1 MKSEN
6 IVCEEWRG
14 YKPNMPVQVVGVK
27 NGKIT
32 GDGGGVE
39 VFKNLKD
46 AQKKYDDLDPEENT
60 MRFTWVTRGEVNGKP
75 AGRFETWK
83 AYKMY
88 SMEEEVLRKAVVE
101 AKFNAKILP
110 ANLEDL
116 EMKTL
121 IVCIGSAVIGLLD
134 RIKKNTGSNSNPVS
148 LQVMKGGDA
157 IKSVLKKN
165 LDLKGKEAL
174 AVFFKETNQHF
185 DSSAPV
191 ISSIVRKY
199 KLKSDR
205 YSGKVFVEQ
214 ETGIT
219 EASKTIFNAR
229 MLPAN
234 LEDLTMETLKTA
246 LVTAAA
252 KMMRNG
258 DYGKAFGKEIKEDYF
273 KIIKALKSKMNL
285 KGMEALRAFF
295 DVTNKNVGTVLWGN
309 TEEFKKIIKKYNLPK
324 ANNAGQ
330 VMWRR
335 EVKETKL
342 RELLRGYMEKLTEKA
357 GINIPDNIVDLQDRI
372 AQKKNDVSWWEKQL
386 QKSRKPSLIS
396 MRAMHHKQAKDDL
409 KTLEKALKKAQKN
422 ESTQEPIEEAKKSK
436 MIPMEKYGAAFMVDN
451 GTLMSVAMLRD
462 GSFETWDGDLDW
474 GEVTAPDSQKFLDDI
489 NKKFK
494 TKFKMDDFAG
504 R

>member
-6 IVCEEWRG
+6 IVCEEWRD
-14 YKPNMPVQVVGVK
+14 YRPNMPVQVVGVK

-32 GDGGGVE
+32 SNGNGVE
-39 VFKNLKD
+39 LFKNLKD
-46 AQKKYDDLDPEENT
+46 AQKKYPDLDPEENT
-60 MRFTWVTRGEVNGKP
+60 KRFTWVMRGEIKGRD
-75 AGRFETWK
+75 AGRFETWQ
-83 AYKMY
+83 AERVY
-88 SMEEEVLRKAVVE
+88 SMEESILQNAVME
-101 AKFNAKILP
+101 TKFNARILP
-110 ANLEDL
+110 ANIEDL

-121 IVCIGSAVIGLLD
+121 LVAIGSTVIGLLD
-134 RIKKNTGSNSNPVS
+134 KIKKNTGSNANPVS

-157 IKSVLKKN
+157 IKSALKKN

-174 AVFFKETNQHF
+174 VAFFKETNKHF
-185 DSSAPV
+185 DASAPV

-199 KLKSDR
+199 KLKSDK

-214 ETGIT
+214 
-219 EASKTIFNAR
+219 
-229 MLPAN
+229 
-234 LEDLTMETLKTA
+234 
-246 LVTAAA
+246 
-252 KMMRNG
+252 
-258 DYGKAFGKEIKEDYF
+258 
-273 KIIKALKSKMNL
+273 
-285 KGMEALRAFF
+285 
-295 DVTNKNVGTVLWGN
+295 
-309 TEEFKKIIKKYNLPK
+309 
-324 ANNAGQ
+324 
-330 VMWRR
+330 
-335 EVKETKL
+335 ETKL
-342 RELLRGYMEKLTEKA
+342 RELLRGYMERLTEKA

-422 ESTQEPIEEAKKSK
+422 ESIQEPIEEAKKSK
-436 MIPMEKYGAAFMVDN
+436 MIPMEKYGAAYMVDN

-474 GEVTAPDSQKFLDDI
+474 GEVTAPQDQKFLDDI
-489 NKKFK
+489 NKAFK